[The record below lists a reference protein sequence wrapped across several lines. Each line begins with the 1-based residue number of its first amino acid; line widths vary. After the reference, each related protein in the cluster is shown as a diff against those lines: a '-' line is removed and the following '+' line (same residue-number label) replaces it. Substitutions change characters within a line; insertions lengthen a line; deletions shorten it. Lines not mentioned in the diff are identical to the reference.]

1 MPRRMW
7 VAMHPASMAPNGA
20 PSSPSS
26 LPPAPPASSGSP
38 FSLTPSHD
46 DIALF
51 KDARAGFSHL
61 VPGRP
66 TLGMGNVRPGDPP
79 ADAVLHL
86 QDAPVTIRYRL
97 EPPSFAAA
105 TAADLAR
112 GTAERVA
119 AWRAQQPVA
128 VEWANES
135 WLLAWG
141 VESAAVAA
149 YDLPANAAAR
159 TEIAREDLF
168 VLVRQGIVM
177 VVTWTYP
184 RGFVDDPAYATFASV
199 AEATMIWDA
208 SRWEQRGR
216 VWPDGPFLGPGLF
229 GAPKVKYAEP
239 SRLLSSA
246 PILPDERTQLL
257 AILSSIVGGA
267 GAPWVLL
274 SPDMIEG
281 SKRAILSAVR
291 NARLR
296 AFVDDAFADVRTGH
310 DLRGLAIILGRA
322 LDVRRTSSVPPPMPG
337 TAGVLRS
344 PPPLPSHVVR

>member
-1 MPRRMW
+1 MW

-26 LPPAPPASSGSP
+26 LPPAPVRPPPSTSGSP
-38 FSLTPSHD
+38 FSLTPSRD
-46 DIALF
+46 DTALF

-66 TLGMGNVRPGDPP
+66 TLGMANVRPGDPP

-105 TAADLAR
+105 SAADLAR

-119 AWRAQQPVA
+119 SWRAQQPVA

-149 YDLPANAAAR
+149 YDVPANAAAR
-159 TEIAREDLF
+159 SEIAREDLF
-168 VLVRQGIVM
+168 VLVRHGIVI

-199 AEATMIWDA
+199 AEATMIWDV

-216 VWPDGPFLGPGLF
+216 VWPDGPFLGTGLF
-229 GAPKVKYAEP
+229 GAPKSKFADS
-239 SRLLSSA
+239 SRLLSSTA
-246 PILPDERTQLL
+246 IVPAERVQLL
-257 AILSSIVGGA
+257 AILSSIVSGA

-274 SPDMIEG
+274 TPDMIEG
-281 SKRAILSAVR
+281 SKRAIMFAVR

-296 AFVDDAFADVRTGH
+296 AFVDDAFAEVRTGH

-337 TAGVLRS
+337 TAGLMRP
-344 PPPLPSHVVR
+344 PPPLPSHAGR